1 MKPLVMATPID
12 WEAYSLTDD
21 DLARIIAPAQLVEK
35 AEAILHGKGG
45 VEGVAIPIPKV
56 GDRVRLR
63 RGKFHVWGGIN
74 HHGKTAMLKQCALQ
88 LAREGEVVCV
98 ASLEELPEETFADL
112 AQQAV
117 GMWVNEPGKVREVAD
132 CLQGKLWLYDQQG
145 MMSPDRL
152 CALMAY
158 AVKVYGCTHFVIDS
172 LMRLGVNSEDNEEQ
186 RVFSNRMTHYA
197 KALNLGVHLVCHVR
211 KQQDETSIPSM
222 MGIRGS
228 GSITDQADAVFI
240 LWRNKSE
247 EREAHE
253 PQAVLVVEKQRGRP
267 NWIGKVRLWHEPT
280 SGQFIEEPNA
290 DPQWFLPVRRFS

>member
-1 MKPLVMATPID
+1 MTPLVMDTPID
-12 WEAYSLTDD
+12 WEAYTLTDD
-21 DLARIIAPAQLVEK
+21 DVARVIAPAALVER
-35 AEAILHGKGG
+35 AEAILHGAAGT
-45 VEGVAIPIPKV
+45 EGTPIPISKI
-56 GDRVRLR
+56 GERVRLR

-74 HHGKTAMLKQCALQ
+74 HHGKSALLKQCALQ
-88 LAREGEVVCV
+88 LAAEGEVVCC
-98 ASLEELPEETFADL
+98 AFLEEQPEETFADL
-112 AQQAV
+112 SQQAL
-117 GMWVNEPGKVREVAD
+117 GMWVNERGKVREIAD
-132 CLQGKLWLYDQQG
+132 WLQGKLWLYDQQR

-152 CALMAY
+152 CALMGY
-158 AVKVYGCTHFVIDS
+158 VVKQYGCTHFIVDS

-240 LWRNKSE
+240 VWRNKSE
-247 EREAHE
+247 DRQPHE

-267 NWIGKVRLWHEPT
+267 NWIGRVKLWHDSN
-280 SGQFIEEPNA
+280 SGQFIGEQQDGPK
-290 DPQWFLPVRRFS
+290 WFLPTHPF